1 MICAPSNTKKAVAFK
16 HHGLA
21 FGFWG
26 RSIPQAFNN
35 VCNYVSNGFESGFRL
50 LPTNP
55 VAGQLAAGQEML
67 IPLVSPHFFKTKFK
81 YLAHASFSVASSIS
95 QIEIGRSPFACV
107 QKSFAGKQNQ

>member
-1 MICAPSNTKKAVAFK
+1 MICAPSNTKKTVALE

-67 IPLVSPHFFKTKFK
+67 IPLVSPHFFKFK
-81 YLAHASFSVASSIS
+81 IINHRSASLSNSIS